1 MRKLRNGIFMMVVAA
16 LGGHT
21 ITVSAQVKLQ
31 VYNIDEVVKEM
42 TLEEKCHLVLG
53 CGMGYGAEVK
63 FPGTAGSSYA
73 IPRLGIPATYCADS
87 NQGLRMSAH
96 RDFDSKDYFCTDF
109 MTSINLASTWDK
121 QAAYRIGQGIGNE
134 TKEYGLDWILA
145 PSLNLMRNAL
155 CGRNHEYY
163 SEDPYLSGTI
173 AGYYVRGIQDE
184 GTAACIKHFAGNSQE
199 TNRNAN
205 DSRMSQRALREL
217 YLRGFEWAV
226 RIGDPWTVMTA
237 YNSINGKAT
246 CEDKALTETILRK
259 EWGFKGMV
267 VSDWNA
273 GTSAT
278 ASMIAGNDMLQPGQ
292 DRQFKELMADA
303 KSGKLPMA
311 DLDRNVKRILEYV
324 VKTNSFANYKY
335 SEEPDLKKHA
345 ALVREIGA
353 EGMVLL
359 ENNDVLP
366 LKKGGNVALFGSTSY
381 EIIPGGT
388 GFGGTMVGRYTV
400 SLVEGLRKAGFTVYK
415 PLLFQYQKH
424 IAAEQKRLYPNGLPP
439 FSLRPLNRA
448 EEIEMKADEV
458 ANVAANSDV
467 AIISIGRKS
476 GEAAD
481 RTVDEFNLYPKEKA
495 MIEQVSA
502 AYHKAGKKVVVLL
515 NICSP
520 VETASWKNLV
530 DGIVCTWQSG
540 EQVGN
545 SMADVL
551 SGKVNPSGRLP
562 ITFENVYGDAASDK
576 NFPSDVKDMKD
587 LATMYMWGGDKSNTK
602 REKKANI
609 DYTDYNED
617 VYVGYR
623 YFDSFNKS
631 VSYPFGY
638 GKSYTT
644 FTIENAEVEL
654 QEGKYVITAE
664 VVNEGDVAG
673 KDVVEL
679 FVAAPNS
686 KKLNKPVRELR
697 DYAKTGV
704 IAPGQRETI
713 TLNVDPADLASF
725 NTKSSSWV
733 VDAGTYQFQLS
744 SSSEKVDASV
754 AVKVKA
760 QKKKVNNVMA
770 PQVSLKLLKR

>member
-1 MRKLRNGIFMMVVAA
+1 
-16 LGGHT
+16 
-21 ITVSAQVKLQ
+21 
-31 VYNIDEVVKEM
+31 
-42 TLEEKCHLVLG
+42 
-53 CGMGYGAEVK
+53 
-63 FPGTAGSSYA
+63 
-73 IPRLGIPATYCADS
+73 
-87 NQGLRMSAH
+87 
-96 RDFDSKDYFCTDF
+96 
-109 MTSINLASTWDK
+109 
-121 QAAYRIGQGIGNE
+121 
-134 TKEYGLDWILA
+134 
-145 PSLNLMRNAL
+145 
-155 CGRNHEYY
+155 
-163 SEDPYLSGTI
+163 
-173 AGYYVRGIQDE
+173 
-184 GTAACIKHFAGNSQE
+184 
-199 TNRNAN
+199 
-205 DSRMSQRALREL
+205 
-217 YLRGFEWAV
+217 
-226 RIGDPWTVMTA
+226 
-237 YNSINGKAT
+237 
-246 CEDKALTETILRK
+246 
-259 EWGFKGMV
+259 
-267 VSDWNA
+267 
-273 GTSAT
+273 
-278 ASMIAGNDMLQPGQ
+278 
-292 DRQFKELMADA
+292 
-303 KSGKLPMA
+303 
-311 DLDRNVKRILEYV
+311 
-324 VKTNSFANYKY
+324 
-335 SEEPDLKKHA
+335 
-345 ALVREIGA
+345 
-353 EGMVLL
+353 
-359 ENNDVLP
+359 
-366 LKKGGNVALFGSTSY
+366 
-381 EIIPGGT
+381 
-388 GFGGTMVGRYTV
+388 
-400 SLVEGLRKAGFTVYK
+400 
-415 PLLFQYQKH
+415 
-424 IAAEQKRLYPNGLPP
+424 
-439 FSLRPLNRA
+439 
-448 EEIEMKADEV
+448 
-458 ANVAANSDV
+458 
-467 AIISIGRKS
+467 
-476 GEAAD
+476 
-481 RTVDEFNLYPKEKA
+481 

-617 VYVGYR
+617 VYVGYL